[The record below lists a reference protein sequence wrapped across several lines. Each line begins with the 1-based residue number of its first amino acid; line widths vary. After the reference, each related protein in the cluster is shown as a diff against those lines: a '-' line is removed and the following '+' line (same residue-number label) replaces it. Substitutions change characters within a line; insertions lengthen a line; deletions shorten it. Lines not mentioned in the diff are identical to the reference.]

1 MRVHTT
7 TNKIR
12 HKIRHVIYN
21 VRKQKTVENL
31 KCANFMSISVIPS
44 IDERVQR
51 LPQQALQKSDT
62 QESPMSIIELHTD
75 PPLATFE
82 VGITLCAAPYDFFF
96 LHLLS
101 FLSA

>member
-12 HKIRHVIYN
+12 HKIRHVFYN

-31 KCANFMSISVIPS
+31 KCANFMSISVTPS

-62 QESPMSIIELHTD
+62 QESPMIHMMYSWHMLDVAQREM
-75 PPLATFE
+75 E
-82 VGITLCAAPYDFFF
+82 RN
-96 LHLLS
+96 
-101 FLSA
+101 